1 MGSSSFRVSGLR
13 GTLVAAALLI
23 VLAGGLRLA
32 GGAYSVPS
40 ASMEPTLLP
49 GDHLLAVRYFGGA
62 PARGHVV
69 VFESP
74 SGTSLVKRVI
84 GMPGD
89 SVQIDH
95 GHVLINGEPLA
106 ENDHVAPSSS
116 NAVTVHVV
124 PQGHL
129 FLLGDNRDHSA
140 DSREFGFVPVSAIV
154 GRARMIYWSVE
165 PGGSGVRWGRLFRSI
180 E

>member
-1 MGSSSFRVSGLR
+1 MGSFSFRASGIR
-13 GTLVAAALLI
+13 GTLFAGALLI
-23 VLAGGLRLA
+23 LFAVALRFV

-49 GDHLLAVRYFGGA
+49 GDHLLVVRYFGEE
-62 PARGHVV
+62 PLRGHVV
-69 VFESP
+69 VFDNP

-84 GMPGD
+84 GLPGD
-89 SVQIDH
+89 SVQMDH
-95 GHVLINGEPLA
+95 GNVLVNGEPLV
-106 ENDHVAPSSS
+106 EGDHVAPSSS
-116 NAVTVHVV
+116 QDVTVHVV

-140 DSREFGFVPVSAIV
+140 DSREFGFVPVSAVV
-154 GRARMIYWSVE
+154 GRARMIYWSVA
-165 PGGSGVRWGRLFRSI
+165 PGGSGVRWSRLFHSV

>member
-1 MGSSSFRVSGLR
+1 MGSVSFRASGFR
-13 GTLVAAALLI
+13 GVLFIAALLI
-23 VLAGGLRLA
+23 LLAGGLRFA

-49 GDHLLAVRYFGGA
+49 GDHLLVIRYFGEG
-62 PARGHVV
+62 PERGHVV
-69 VFESP
+69 VFDSP

-89 SVQIDH
+89 SVLIDH
-95 GHVLINGEPLA
+95 GNVLINGEPLV
-106 ENDHVAPSSS
+106 ETDHVAPSTSE
-116 NAVTVHVV
+116 AVTVHVV

-140 DSREFGFVPVSAIV
+140 DSREFGFVPIGAVV
-154 GRARMIYWSVE
+154 GRARMIYWSVT
-165 PGGSGVRWGRLFRSI
+165 PDGSGVRWSRLFHRV